1 MKNLKGIVSQLENGE
16 LQKCSALTDLTKLKE
31 VLIEADKRY
40 YSEGKNSKPLMND
53 STYDMLKDY
62 VEAKDPEFVK
72 NKVGHA
78 ANVKVTGKKTKL
90 PRWMGSMDKKKKLD
104 NPVQN
109 VVLSDKLDGVSCM
122 LHLLNNKM
130 ILYTRGNG
138 QVGQNISHLSPYI
151 NFLNVK
157 CDHSSE
163 LMVRGELIIQKDVF
177 EKIQEDESNA
187 RNTVSG
193 FVNSKTI
200 PQKLKNKIDFVAY
213 EMVVP
218 ENKSPSEQFKYLK
231 KHTSLKIV
239 THQREDTLNQE
250 EVSRYLKKR
259 KLNSEYEMD
268 GIIVAR
274 DIEYTPPTS
283 GNPKHAFAYKEN
295 SLENRVTTTVTEI
308 KWKVSKDGYL
318 KPTVFFKKISINNV
332 NITKATGHNAKFV
345 VDNKIGKGSVIAVE
359 RSGDVIPKIVETI
372 QGAEPDMPKDVEY
385 KWNETK
391 IDILIDDDSNTAV
404 NKKQFEYLVDKLDF
418 DHMGKGTIEK
428 LYDDLNIRTIAQLYE
443 TPAEKLETM
452 KGFAKDSALKLYN
465 SIQSRRKTLSEV
477 DYMIASNAFGRGFGE
492 KNLVLITKAYPIN
505 TTPTVDQL
513 LAVDGIAKKRAE
525 KYVEGLKVFRE
536 FVSQNKLTFTDKPVE
551 VNAKKEPVVSEGK
564 YKNMV
569 FLFTGFR
576 DKALEEKITSQAGKI
591 ESSFKKSVTHLV
603 IKDNS
608 VNNSKV
614 TKAKESGVTVITKDE
629 V

>member
-1 MKNLKGIVSQLENGE
+1 MKNIKGIVSQLENGE
-16 LQKCSALTDLTKLKE
+16 LQKCSALTDLTKLKK

-78 ANVKVTGKKTKL
+78 AKVRVTGKKTKL

-138 QVGQNISHLSPYI
+138 KVGQNISHLSPYI

-157 CDHSSE
+157 YDHSSE

-218 ENKSPSEQFKYLK
+218 ENISPFEQFKYLK

-268 GIIVAR
+268 GIIVAK

-295 SLENRVTTTVTEI
+295 SVENRVNTTVTKI

-318 KPTVFFKKISINNV
+318 KPTVFFKKIVINNV
-332 NITKATGHNAKFV
+332 NIIKATGHNAKFV

-359 RSGDVIPKIVETI
+359 RSGDVIPKIVKTI
-372 QGAEPDMPKDVEY
+372 QGAEPDMPKDVKY
-385 KWNETK
+385 KWNDTK
-391 IDILIDDDSNTAV
+391 IDILIDDDSNSAI
-404 NKKQFEYLVDKLDF
+404 NKKQFEYLVDKLGF
-418 DHMGKGTIEK
+418 DHMGKGTIVK
-428 LYDDLNIRTIAQLYE
+428 LYDDLGIRTIAQLYD

-465 SIQSRRKTLSEV
+465 SIQSRRKTLTEV

-492 KNLVLITKAYPIN
+492 KTLVLITKAYPIN

-525 KYVEGLKVFRE
+525 QYVEGLNVFRG
-536 FVSQNKLTFTDKPVE
+536 FVSQNKLTFNDKPVE
-551 VNAKKEPVVSEGK
+551 SDSKKEPVVTEGK

-576 DKALEEKITSQAGKI
+576 DKALEEKITSQAGKM

-603 IKDNS
+603 IKDSS

-614 TKAKESGVTVITKDE
+614 TKAKESGVTVITKDD